1 MLKTDTERFED
12 LCQKHGLPCYDLDA
26 AVDAAEGRFEEARS
40 VFDEVRRLR
49 ARLET

>member
-26 AVDAAEGRFEEARS
+26 AVDPAEGRFEEARN
-40 VFDEVRRLR
+40 VFDEIPTAR